1 MREAHNDYLQLA
13 AEGGG
18 LLGVPILLSAAVL
31 IAGIRRRFRDDV
43 GSIFWIRVG
52 AITGL
57 LAIAAQSLVEFSLQ
71 MPANAALFAV
81 LCGIALHDGGRVA
94 TRPLPEVA
102 ELDVSEPRTPT
113 PEASEKVVTFSKA
126 QRPLDFSFDEPSVR
140 AADPPHQFEPSD
152 LPDTQDREK
161 PLLRHE
167 VRRPRPA
174 ARSVRA
180 SAPARRVVGLV
191 AILSLILLL
200 LIILGVFGS

>member
-1 MREAHNDYLQLA
+1 M
-13 AEGGG
+13 
-18 LLGVPILLSAAVL
+18 
-31 IAGIRRRFRDDV
+31 
-43 GSIFWIRVG
+43 
-52 AITGL
+52 TGL

-113 PEASEKVVTFSKA
+113 PEVSEKVVTFSRA

-140 AADPPHQFEPSD
+140 AADPPRQFEPSD
-152 LPDTQDREK
+152 LPDAQDREK
-161 PLLRHE
+161 PVLRHE

-180 SAPARRVVGLV
+180 PAPARRVVGIV

-200 LIILGVFGS
+200 LIILGVLGS